1 MLRGLATSTGYAK
14 VWPGRARSGPARSG
28 RSPGRRPSRWP

>member
-1 MLRGLATSTGYAK
+1 MLRGLATSTGYTK
-14 VWPGRARSGPARSG
+14 GWPGRARPGPA